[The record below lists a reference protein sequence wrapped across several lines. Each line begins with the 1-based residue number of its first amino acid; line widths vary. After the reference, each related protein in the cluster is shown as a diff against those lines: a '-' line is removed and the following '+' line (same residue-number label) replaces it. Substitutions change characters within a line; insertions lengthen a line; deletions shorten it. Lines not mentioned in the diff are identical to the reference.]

1 MLTML
6 QLWLKPQLSRITNT
20 SKKIIAAVLLYIFS
34 VGGVRGFAFT
44 LGLTTIIDLIIIF
57 LFTKPALVLISR
69 SKFFNSGHP
78 LSGFSPKS
86 LGLVIAKE
94 A

>member
-1 MLTML
+1 
-6 QLWLKPQLSRITNT
+6 
-20 SKKIIAAVLLYIFS
+20 
-34 VGGVRGFAFT
+34 
-44 LGLTTIIDLIIIF
+44 

-86 LGLVIAKE
+86 LGLAIAKE

>member
-1 MLTML
+1 
-6 QLWLKPQLSRITNT
+6 
-20 SKKIIAAVLLYIFS
+20 
-34 VGGVRGFAFT
+34 